1 MSIERVA
8 SGRILE
14 LNGMVLGSVR
24 GLDRLRRRICP
35 CESSRSSTE
44 KTQAYG
50 RFAAGAQLRGIS
62 MRDHVIVFSQTL
74 HVLTSRGSKLYHYMR
89 FVMRIGV
96 CSECE
101 RPARGHFQPK
111 LGTC

>member
-1 MSIERVA
+1 MSVERVA
-8 SGRILE
+8 SGRMLE
-14 LNGMVLGSVR
+14 LNGIMLNSVT

-62 MRDHVIVFSQTL
+62 MRDHVIGFSQTL
-74 HVLTSRGSKLYHYMR
+74 HVLTSTGPKLYYYMR

-96 CSECE
+96 CGECE
-101 RPARGHFQPK
+101 RPARGRFQPEIR
-111 LGTC
+111 

>member
-1 MSIERVA
+1 MSVERVA

-44 KTQAYG
+44 KTPQAYG

-62 MRDHVIVFSQTL
+62 MRDHVIGFSQTL
-74 HVLTSRGSKLYHYMR
+74 HVLTSRGSKLYYYMR

-96 CSECE
+96 CSE
-101 RPARGHFQPK
+101 
-111 LGTC
+111 